1 MRRAGCW
8 VAMAA
13 LLGAGLSGAKAEGEG
28 SGTGGPDDAAAG
40 AEVGRYPLDA
50 IPRVL
55 EHGQELPCGTAELVS
70 YRGSRM
76 RLGKPG
82 RVHPAFVAKLEGL
95 EAIIEATAREVYGR
109 APTRLVHLGTQAC
122 RRMRRF
128 PDWVSEHALG
138 NAIDLAGF
146 DFGPLPRS
154 ERVPDGLPAGLRRA
168 FSVRIDAHWNAT
180 RGVAAVHARFLRTL
194 AARLIERPDL
204 FRCVLGPAYPGHHD
218 HLHLD
223 FAPYRVV
230 EVF

>member
-8 VAMAA
+8 VAVVAV
-13 LLGAGLSGAKAEGEG
+13 LGMGPSGATAEGESG
-28 SGTGGPDDAAAG
+28 GTGEVVAATEPG
-40 AEVGRYPLDA
+40 EVGSYPLDA

-55 EHGQELPCGTAELVS
+55 EHGQELPCGHAELVS

-95 EAIIEATAREVYGR
+95 EAIIETTAREVYGR
-109 APTRLVHLGTQAC
+109 APTKLVHLGTQAC
-122 RRMRRF
+122 RRMRRY
-128 PDWVSEHALG
+128 PTWVSEHALG

-154 ERVPDGLPAGLRRA
+154 ERVPDGVPAALRRA
-168 FSVRIDAHWNAT
+168 FSVRVDAHWNGT
-180 RGVAAVHARFLRTL
+180 GGVASVHARFLRTL
-194 AARLIERPDL
+194 AARLIARPDL
-204 FRCVLGPAYPGHHD
+204 FRCVLGPAYPGHHN